1 MREREHR
8 CQTLSEDRPPEF
20 HIHQA
25 RWRPIPRPVLIT
37 GGAGFIGTNLAI
49 RLLGS
54 GQRIILFDNLSRPRV
69 VQNLQ
74 WLERRYGSL
83 VSVVAADVRDPRLLA
98 QAVKKSSAIF
108 HFAAQ
113 VAVTTSLINPLED
126 FEVNARGTLNLLE
139 AMRALQKPPPLLFTS
154 TNKVYGHLEW
164 LALEERESRY
174 SPADPEVGRS
184 GISEDVPL
192 DFESPYG
199 CSKGTAEQ
207 YVIDYANSFNL
218 PTAVFRMSCI
228 YGTFQYGNEDQ
239 GWVSYFLSKLL
250 NGASITIYGDGKQVR
265 DLLFIDDL
273 IDAMLLAYE
282 HIDQISGR
290 AFNVGGGPAQ
300 SMSLLEL
307 IDLLARI
314 VGVTPSVQFGPW
326 RTSDQRY
333 YVSNTRRLGEIT
345 GWRPKISPQ
354 EGVGQLY
361 RWLLQAN
368 TKSVSQLSA

>member
-1 MREREHR
+1 
-8 CQTLSEDRPPEF
+8 
-20 HIHQA
+20 
-25 RWRPIPRPVLIT
+25 
-37 GGAGFIGTNLAI
+37 
-49 RLLGS
+49 
-54 GQRIILFDNLSRPRV
+54 
-69 VQNLQ
+69 
-74 WLERRYGSL
+74 
-83 VSVVAADVRDPRLLA
+83 
-98 QAVKKSSAIF
+98 
-108 HFAAQ
+108 
-113 VAVTTSLINPLED
+113 
-126 FEVNARGTLNLLE
+126 
-139 AMRALQKPPPLLFTS
+139 
-154 TNKVYGHLEW
+154 LEW

-192 DFESPYG
+192 DFQSPYG

-300 SMSLLEL
+300 SVSLLEL